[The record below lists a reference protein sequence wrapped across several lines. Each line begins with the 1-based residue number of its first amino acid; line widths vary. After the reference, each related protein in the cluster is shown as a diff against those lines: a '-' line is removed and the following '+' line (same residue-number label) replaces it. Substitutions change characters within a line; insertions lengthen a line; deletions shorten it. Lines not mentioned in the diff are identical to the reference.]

1 MVRGLFF
8 QDKRVHLKEL
18 MDLIIKDDNHDNPWY
33 EWEVLYTDE
42 KDSNCVHPSKGQR
55 MRSIIT
61 EQLSLPAVP
70 GSD

>member
-1 MVRGLFF
+1 MG
-8 QDKRVHLKEL
+8 
-18 MDLIIKDDNHDNPWY
+18 LIIKDANHDNPWY